1 MEKEGTMVP
10 YITGK
15 DSLAGKLKSRLLWW
29 LIGAAGALL
38 LAGLA
43 LGPSSAQAQV
53 AGATY
58 KGDIQGG
65 GTVEITVSSDGQGIS
80 SVKLTG
86 FVTYCTV
93 VTQQSTQDP
102 ATPIE
107 GGFFIATFQAGPAAS
122 PLYIGVFGQFTGA
135 TIDGAIGVGAIDPQC
150 EQEPRTFTASQ
161 VAGAAA
167 TPSPTV
173 AARALPSTGSGSDSA
188 GAPWAL
194 LAGATAVLG
203 LGAGV
208 VLLRRRSTSRA
219 RTLAAPEQPAR
230 F

>member
-65 GTVEITVSSDGQGIS
+65 GT
-80 SVKLTG
+80 VKLTG

-208 VLLRRRSTSRA
+208 VLLRRRST
-219 RTLAAPEQPAR
+219 
-230 F
+230 